1 MLKVI
6 PDPPNNTH
14 SLENTLIQATD
25 HALCTATVEA
35 GLPAMRPD
43 QASEK
48 YQGIEQ

>member
-14 SLENTLIQATD
+14 SLENTLRA
-25 HALCTATVEA
+25 ATVGA